1 MIFASPADLI
11 QQLRD
16 RITDPARQAIVE
28 QIAQDVTTLHVRA
41 LAGEQ
46 VQQELA
52 HAHAQALSLTATE
65 AAFLRDA
72 LLGWVGQVAGAVVHG
87 VFASLPKPA

>member
-1 MIFASPADLI
+1 MNIPTPNDLVE
-11 QQLRD
+11 QLRAH
-16 RITDPARQAIVE
+16 ISDPSRRAVVE
-28 QIAQDVTTLHVRA
+28 KLTERLTLLQVRA

-46 VQQELA
+46 VQEDLA

-87 VFASLPKPA
+87 VFASLPRPA